1 MTNDK
6 RTKHD
11 NTMTHQI
18 DKGVLFLTPA
28 WVKSCSG
35 VLVAEAAA
43 TCLNRVRLKMDIP

>member
-1 MTNDK
+1 MTNDDK

-18 DKGVLFLTPA
+18 DKGVLFLT
-28 WVKSCSG
+28 KCSG

-43 TCLNRVRLKMDIP
+43 T